1 MIHHASENDG
11 EQKARSDSVIS
22 TCDPTK
28 DSQVL
33 WINTRGED
41 VGIKFK
47 VKRQKQRAT
56 NLPLMYSSDIE
67 LAVSYVIEFEGE
79 NQNVDST
86 CLLASANMS

>member
-1 MIHHASENDG
+1 M
-11 EQKARSDSVIS
+11 
-22 TCDPTK
+22 
-28 DSQVL
+28 L

-67 LAVSYVIEFEGE
+67 LAVSYVIDFEGE
-79 NQNVDST
+79 YCDIDSE
-86 CLLASANMS
+86 CLLVSTDVV

>member
-1 MIHHASENDG
+1 M
-11 EQKARSDSVIS
+11 
-22 TCDPTK
+22 CPTK
-28 DSQVL
+28 DPQVL

-47 VKRQKQRAT
+47 VKRQQQRAT

-79 NQNVDST
+79 R
-86 CLLASANMS
+86 

>member
-1 MIHHASENDG
+1 
-11 EQKARSDSVIS
+11 
-22 TCDPTK
+22 
-28 DSQVL
+28 VL

-47 VKRQKQRAT
+47 VKRQQQRAT

-79 NQNVDST
+79 RWNINVCA
-86 CLLASANMS
+86 CLPRLTFHRNIHPDDAPASQAGGGREADQQ

>member
-1 MIHHASENDG
+1 VIHHDSESADR
-11 EQKARSDSVIS
+11 QKARADSVIS
-22 TCDPTK
+22 TCPTK

-47 VKRQKQRAT
+47 VKRQQQRAT

-67 LAVSYVIEFEGE
+67 IAVSYEIEFEGE
-79 NQNVDST
+79 HREGDGVCFFT
-86 CLLASANMS
+86 SADTT